1 MKTTITLT
9 ILAIMALPL
18 IASAA
23 CGAEIDALTTQGN
36 AVARMQVALEER
48 VAALETNAA
57 DSDARDERLLQ
68 SVEQLVQAEAAK
80 IQVPAGPQGE
90 RGEQGPQGERGEQGP
105 QGALGERGPQGDRGE
120 QGAQGVQGPQGER
133 GQQGERG
140 ERGEQGPQGA
150 QGDRG
155 EQGPQGSQGV
165 QGPQGERGEQGL
177 PGERGE
183 QGPQGVF
190 VAPADLRAERI
201 ILGKDGAVLV
211 LKGGADGKA
220 ASIVWYYDMDDF
232 EKDLPDGRISVGTA
246 IGEVAI
252 SHWDGNKYIRTCLNR
267 GSWRSCPQ

>member
-1 MKTTITLT
+1 MKTTITLM

-190 VAPADLRAERI
+190 VSPAELRAERI
-201 ILGKDGAVLV
+201 VLGKDGMVLSIE
-211 LKGGADGKA
+211 GGTDETAPA
-220 ASIVWYYDMDDF
+220 IRWYINMD
-232 EKDLPDGRISVGTA
+232 EYERDLPNGMIFVGTSKA
-246 IGEVAI
+246 GVVIA
-252 SHWDGNKYIRTCLNR
+252 HWDGSRYISTCLDR
-267 GSWRSCPQ
+267 GSWRSC